1 MALEPRDWQSPP
13 PIYAELMGIETQ
25 DFSPSARNDRCLSHR
40 LFKADP
46 FPKFAEG
53 HLAVC
58 NSAACVVSF
67 IAHLT
72 GRCFAKADALPLIC

>member
-1 MALEPRDWQSPP
+1 MKLKISRLRLEMTGVYLTGSSRP
-13 PIYAELMGIETQ
+13 T
-25 DFSPSARNDRCLSHR
+25 
-40 LFKADP
+40 P